1 MSLVTVRPHLLR
13 VHRWTAIGLA
23 PVLLVV
29 ILSGLVLSFEPIL
42 SDLDA
47 RADRSAGVNADALKA
62 LVARLAGAG
71 RITTITAADGGRSLG
86 RERDARSRR
95 AATIWRRASDGRF
108 GRRPRGLPRR
118 RRAPRVAAL
127 GLGAVV
133 DLATIPM
140 VPMMAMGPF
149 ILCLKFTNT
158 LMAGTRRPA
167 GWLFR

>member
-71 RITTITAADGGRSLG
+71 RITSITAVDSGRSLDVASATQGLVG
-86 RERDARSRR
+86 RYDLASGRRTGAVGAAPAVFRVAEGLHGSLLSGSAPSWISRR
-95 AATIWRRASDGRF
+95 SSWSSSWPWGRSSC
-108 GRRPRGLPRR
+108 
-118 RRAPRVAAL
+118 V
-127 GLGAVV
+127 
-133 DLATIPM
+133 
-140 VPMMAMGPF
+140 
-149 ILCLKFTNT
+149 
-158 LMAGTRRPA
+158 
-167 GWLFR
+167 